1 MQRYLTFLLLI
12 AILSCTPKSTDLL
25 YAPQSLPTRTA
36 LKTIAFGSC
45 DRQDLPQDIWRDIL
59 ANDPELWIWLGDNI
73 YGDSE
78 NMNVMAAKYNTQ
90 KSGELYQQLRTSTPI
105 IGIWDD
111 HDYGANDGDKNYPK
125 KDESKALML
134 DFLDVPKN
142 ADVRKRPGAY
152 QSYTFGPKGQRIK
165 VILLDGR
172 YFRDKLERGS
182 GDSEQRYK
190 VNATGDMLGEAQWAW
205 LEKELTNSDAQIH
218 FIGCGI
224 QVIPEQHAFEK
235 WANFPQARQRLF
247 DLFVKTKPAHA
258 ILLSGDRH
266 IAEISKLELPGLG
279 YPLYDVTSSGLT
291 HAYTGAGEEPNRY
304 RVGKLIK
311 QLNFGILRID
321 WSGATPTVTAEIRS
335 LGNEVLEQ
343 QVLQYRQ

>member
-1 MQRYLTFLLLI
+1 MQKVLTFLLLLT
-12 AILSCTPKSTDLL
+12 ILSCTPKSTDLL

-36 LKTIAFGSC
+36 LQTIAFGSC
-45 DRQDLPQDIWRDIL
+45 DRQDLPQDIWRDVL
-59 ANDPELWIWLGDNI
+59 ANEPDLWIWLGDNI

-78 NMNVMAAKYNTQ
+78 NMSVLAEKYQIQ
-90 KSGELYQQLRTSTPI
+90 KSNELYTQLRAGTPI
-105 IGIWDD
+105 VGIWDD
-111 HDYGANDGDKNYPK
+111 HDYGANDGDKNYAM

-152 QSYTFGPKGQRIK
+152 QAYTFGTAGQRVK

-172 YFRDKLERGS
+172 YFRDELEPGS
-182 GDSEQRYK
+182 GDSGQRYK
-190 VNATGDMLGEAQWAW
+190 ANPTGDILGEAQWAW
-205 LEKELTNSDAQIH
+205 LERELTDSDAQIH

-224 QVIPEQHAFEK
+224 QVIPEEHAFEK
-235 WANFPQARQRLF
+235 WANFPQARQRLL
-247 DLFVKTKPAHA
+247 DLLIKTQPAQA

-266 IAEISKLELPGLG
+266 IAEISKLELPGLD

-321 WSGATPTVTAEIRS
+321 WSGAAPTVTAEIRS
-335 LGNEVLEQ
+335 LGNAVLEE
-343 QVLQYRQ
+343 QVLR